1 MQQFGVIGLS
11 VMGKNLALN
20 VRNHGFS
27 VSGYSIDKPEIDAL
41 AKYEDDK
48 LKPCYTLEEFVNSL
62 EKPRKIL
69 IQIMAG
75 APVDETLHKL
85 LPLLDKG
92 DIVIDGGNSNYHDT
106 NRRYHE
112 MEKHGIHFIGM
123 GVSGGEEGALNG
135 PALMPGGDEEAYK
148 EVAPILEAI
157 AAKNKEG
164 KPCVSYMG
172 PEGAGHYVK
181 MVHNGIEYA
190 IMQEFSEVYSLLR
203 DVAHQ
208 SDDEMSEI
216 FAKWNHSVVQAYLSE
231 ITSKVLKQKDDL
243 TSDNIIDHILNVASY
258 KGTGNWTLEDGVA
271 LGAPVTVIAEAV
283 MARFMSKQTHLAL
296 ESGIKPTEFKYEGEI
311 PEDLVDEF
319 GKTLQLAQ
327 AVAYAQGFQE
337 LTMAAKTYNWDLRYK
352 SIAQGWEAGCIIRS
366 AMLKDI
372 ENAYSNGKKLTN
384 LFEDGYFRKLME
396 DNLPSLRKS
405 VEFAT
410 KAGVPTPTLSA
421 ALNYL
426 ESIFNP
432 KLPANMIQGQRDYFG
447 AHTYLR
453 NDRKGT
459 FHTEWYE
466 EK

>member
-148 EVAPILEAI
+148 EVAPVLEAI

-203 DVAHQ
+203 DVAHK

-216 FAKWNHSVVQAYLSE
+216 FDKWNHSVVQAYLSE

-327 AVAYAQGFQE
+327 AVVYAQGFQE
-337 LTMAAKTYNWDLRYK
+337 LTMAAKAYNWDLRYK

>member
-1 MQQFGVIGLS
+1 
-11 VMGKNLALN
+11 
-20 VRNHGFS
+20 
-27 VSGYSIDKPEIDAL
+27 
-41 AKYEDDK
+41 
-48 LKPCYTLEEFVNSL
+48 
-62 EKPRKIL
+62 
-69 IQIMAG
+69 
-75 APVDETLHKL
+75 
-85 LPLLDKG
+85 
-92 DIVIDGGNSNYHDT
+92 
-106 NRRYHE
+106 

-148 EVAPILEAI
+148 EVAPILEKM

-190 IMQEFSEVYSLLR
+190 IMQEFSEVYNLLR
-203 DVAHQ
+203 DVAHK

-216 FAKWNHSVVQAYLSE
+216 FDEWNHGLVEAYLSE
-231 ITSKVLKQKDDL
+231 ITSKVLAQKDDL
-243 TSDNIIDHILNVASY
+243 TDDHIIDHILNVASY
-258 KGTGNWTLEDGVA
+258 KGTGNWMLEDGVA
-271 LGAPVTVIAEAV
+271 LGAPVTVVAEAV

-296 ESGIKPTEFKYEGEI
+296 KNGAKPTKFEYKGEI
-311 PEDLVDEF
+311 PDNLVDEF

-327 AVAYAQGFQE
+327 AVAYAQGFQQ
-337 LTMAAKTYNWDLRYK
+337 LTMAAKAYDWDLRYK
-352 SIAQGWEAGCIIRS
+352 SIAQNWEAGCIIRS

-372 ENAYSNGKKLTN
+372 ENAYSDNKELMN
-384 LFEDGYFRKLME
+384 LFEDDYFRNLME
-396 DNLPSLRKS
+396 KNLPSLRKS

-432 KLPANMIQGQRDYFG
+432 NLPANMIQGQRDYFG
-447 AHTYLR
+447 AHTYQR
-453 NDRKGT
+453 NDRPGT

>member
-20 VRNHGFS
+20 ARNHGIS
-27 VSGYSIDKPEIDAL
+27 VSGFSIDKPEVDAF

-48 LKPCYTLEEFVNSL
+48 LKAYDSWEEFVNSL

-75 APVDETLHKL
+75 KPVDQTLQKL

-92 DIVIDGGNSNYHDT
+92 DILIDGGNSNFHDT

-123 GVSGGEEGALNG
+123 GVSGGEE
-135 PALMPGGDEEAYK
+135 EAYK
-148 EVAPILEAI
+148 EVAPILEKM

-190 IMQEFSEVYSLLR
+190 IMQEFSEVYNLLR
-203 DVAHQ
+203 DVAHK

-216 FAKWNHSVVQAYLSE
+216 FDEWNHGLVEAYLSE
-231 ITSKVLKQKDDL
+231 ITSKVLAQKDDL
-243 TSDNIIDHILNVASY
+243 TDDHIIDHILNVASY
-258 KGTGNWTLEDGVA
+258 KGTGNWMLEDGVA
-271 LGAPVTVIAEAV
+271 LGAPVTVVAEAV

-296 ESGIKPTEFKYEGEI
+296 KNGAKPTKFEYKGEI
-311 PEDLVDEF
+311 PDNLVDEF

-327 AVAYAQGFQE
+327 AVAYAQGFQQ
-337 LTMAAKTYNWDLRYK
+337 LTMAAKAYDWDLRYK
-352 SIAQGWEAGCIIRS
+352 SIAQNWEAGCIIRS

-372 ENAYSNGKKLTN
+372 ENAYSDNKELMN
-384 LFEDGYFRKLME
+384 LFEDDYFRNLME
-396 DNLPSLRKS
+396 KNLPSLRKS

-432 KLPANMIQGQRDYFG
+432 NLPANMIQGQRYYFG
-447 AHTYLR
+447 AHTYQR
-453 NDRKGT
+453 NDRPGT

>member
-164 KPCVSYMG
+164 KSCVSYMG

-203 DVAHQ
+203 DVAHK

-216 FAKWNHSVVQAYLSE
+216 FDKWNHSVVQAYLSE

-296 ESGIKPTEFKYEGEI
+296 ESGIKPTEFKYDGEI
-311 PEDLVDEF
+311 PDDLVDEF

-372 ENAYSNGKKLTN
+372 EDAYSDKKELTN

-396 DNLPSLRKS
+396 DNLPALRRS